1 MAVRLS
7 DGSSVERPITRKNAT
22 KDFKHKTRIV
32 YWVSNPHYA
41 SKSQLIMNTKKN
53 QNINVGVDTGKF
65 QLDIYIRPLDIYFT
79 VSNDE
84 KGIND
89 AIKEIKKHKPERI
102 IIEATGRLEMPFI
115 MACAKAKLPFV
126 IANPIHIKRFA
137 GAIGQRAKTDKLDAQ
152 LIAHYGEAIKPN
164 LSQLKPDTMQAMS
177 DLVARRNQLLV
188 MQTMEKN
195 RLQILPKNLAMT
207 IKPILTA
214 FKNQITKI
222 ENKIVELIESCPD
235 YQAKNTILQ
244 SMKGI
249 GKIAS
254 ASLISN
260 LPELGYMTNKQASAL
275 VGVAPMNRES
285 GRFKG
290 QRKIQGGRHQVRTVL
305 YMAMMSAIQSNPVF
319 KETYQRLVA
328 AGKPKK
334 VAIIA
339 CIRKMIVILNSM
351 LRDGVLWESPK
362 V

>member
-1 MAVRLS
+1 M
-7 DGSSVERPITRKNAT
+7 KNIL
-22 KDFKHKTRIV
+22 DQ
-32 YWVSNPHYA
+32 S
-41 SKSQLIMNTKKN
+41 
-53 QNINVGVDTGKF
+53 INVGVDTGKF
-65 QLDIYIRPLDIYFT
+65 QLDIYLRPLDIYFT

-84 KGIND
+84 TG
-89 AIKEIKKHKPERI
+89 IKEAMSIIKKYSVERI
-102 IIEATGRLEMPFI
+102 VIEATGRLEMPFI
-115 MACAKAKLPFV
+115 MACAKANLPFV

-152 LIAHYGEAIKPN
+152 LIAHYGDVIKPK

-195 RLQILPKNLAMT
+195 RLQSLPKNLAMT

-214 FKNQITKI
+214 FKNQINKI
-222 ENKIVELIESCPD
+222 EKKLLELIESNPD

-254 ASLISN
+254 ASIISN

-275 VGVAPMNRES
+275 VGVAPMSRES
-285 GRFKG
+285 GRYKG

-319 KETYQRLVA
+319 KATYQRLVA

-339 CIRKMIVILNSM
+339 CIRKMVVILNSM
-351 LRDGVLWESPK
+351 LRDGVMWEAPK
-362 V
+362 A

>member
-1 MAVRLS
+1 M
-7 DGSSVERPITRKNAT
+7 KN
-22 KDFKHKTRIV
+22 KT
-32 YWVSNPHYA
+32 
-41 SKSQLIMNTKKN
+41 N

-84 KGIND
+84 KGIKE
-89 AIKEIKKHKPERI
+89 AIRKIKKYDVSRI
-102 IIEATGRLEMPFI
+102 VIEATGRLEMPFI
-115 MACAKAKLPFV
+115 MACARAKLPFV
-126 IANPIHIKRFA
+126 IANPIHVKRFA

-152 LIAHYGEAIKPN
+152 LIAYYGEAIQPR
-164 LSQLKPDTMQAMS
+164 LSTLKPDTMQAMS
-177 DLVARRNQLLV
+177 DLVSRRNQLMS

-195 RLQILPKNLAMT
+195 RLQILPKELAMT

-214 FKNQITKI
+214 FKSQIDKV
-222 ENKIVELIESCPD
+222 EKKIVSLIESCPE

-275 VGVAPMNRES
+275 VGVAPINRES
-285 GRFKG
+285 GRYKG

-305 YMAMMSAIQSNPVF
+305 YMAMMSAIQSNPIF
-319 KETYQRLVA
+319 KAAYQRLVE

-339 CIRKMIVILNSM
+339 CIRKMVVILNSM
-351 LRDGVLWESPK
+351 LRDGVMWEAPT

>member
-1 MAVRLS
+1 MN
-7 DGSSVERPITRKNAT
+7 GTTNQSV
-22 KDFKHKTRIV
+22 
-32 YWVSNPHYA
+32 
-41 SKSQLIMNTKKN
+41 
-53 QNINVGVDTGKF
+53 NVGVDTGKY
-65 QLDIYIRPLDIYFT
+65 QLDIYIRPLGIYFT
-79 VSNDE
+79 VANDE
-84 KGIND
+84 AGIKE
-89 AIKEIKKHKPERI
+89 AIKILKQHHPERI
-102 IIEATGRLEMPFI
+102 VIEATGRLEMPFI
-115 MACAKAKLPFV
+115 LGCAKAGLPFV
-126 IANPIHIKRFA
+126 IANPVHIKRFA

-152 LIAHYGEAIKPN
+152 LIAHYGEAIKPS

-177 DLVARRNQLLV
+177 DLVGRRNQLLG

-195 RLQILPKNLAMT
+195 RLQILPKELAMT

-214 FKNQITKI
+214 FKHQINKI
-222 ENKIVELIESCPD
+222 ENKIVAIIESCPD

-285 GRFKG
+285 GRYKG

-305 YMAMMSAIQSNPVF
+305 YMAMMSAIQCNPVF
-319 KETYQRLVA
+319 EQTYQRLLA

-351 LRDGVLWESPK
+351 LRDGAMWEAPNA
-362 V
+362 

>member
-1 MAVRLS
+1 
-7 DGSSVERPITRKNAT
+7 
-22 KDFKHKTRIV
+22 
-32 YWVSNPHYA
+32 
-41 SKSQLIMNTKKN
+41 MNTKTN

-65 QLDIYIRPLDIYFT
+65 QLDIYIRPLDIYFS
-79 VSNDE
+79 VSNNE
-84 KGIND
+84 KGID
-89 AIKEIKKHKPERI
+89 EAVKTLKQHKPERI

-115 MACAKAKLPFV
+115 MACAKANLPFV

-164 LSQLKPDTMQAMS
+164 LSQLKPDTMQTMS

-222 ENKIVELIESCPD
+222 ENKILELIERCPD

-244 SMKGI
+244 SMNGI

-290 QRKIQGGRHQVRTVL
+290 HRKIQGGRHQVRTVL

-339 CIRKMIVILNSM
+339 CVRKMVVILNSM
-351 LRDGVLWESPK
+351 LRDGVLWEAPK
-362 V
+362 A